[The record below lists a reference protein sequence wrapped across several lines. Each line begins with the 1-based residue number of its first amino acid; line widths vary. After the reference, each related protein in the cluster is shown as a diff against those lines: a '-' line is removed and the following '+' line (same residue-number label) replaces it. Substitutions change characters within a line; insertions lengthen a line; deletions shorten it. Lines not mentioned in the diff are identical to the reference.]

1 MCSKEGLVKF
11 LPLSLKKKSQPAF
24 TVKAIDGYVCM
35 PVPEGVC
42 MIDGQNDQSRR
53 SGTPAS
59 LALSPQCVMANVAV
73 TFYCN
78 IVHQDFFFSPP
89 PPQKISALFLKSCI
103 FVLMS
108 GPTTTNKKCRLIYV
122 RKWSM
127 CFEFEFF
134 LIWLLKIARFVFKAL
149 WHKMRRKNLIDTRSI
164 HSFIEIWLKAV
175 FFPSERFYYRHYLK
189 KEVFF
194 VTSYYV

>member
-1 MCSKEGLVKF
+1 MKF

-78 IVHQDFFFSPP
+78 IVHQDFFSPP
-89 PPQKISALFLKSCI
+89 SSSKDFSFILEILYFCFNEWPNNNKQKIPSYLCQEMI
-103 FVLMS
+103 
-108 GPTTTNKKCRLIYV
+108 N
-122 RKWSM
+122 
-127 CFEFEFF
+127 
-134 LIWLLKIARFVFKAL
+134 VF
-149 WHKMRRKNLIDTRSI
+149 
-164 HSFIEIWLKAV
+164 
-175 FFPSERFYYRHYLK
+175 
-189 KEVFF
+189 
-194 VTSYYV
+194 